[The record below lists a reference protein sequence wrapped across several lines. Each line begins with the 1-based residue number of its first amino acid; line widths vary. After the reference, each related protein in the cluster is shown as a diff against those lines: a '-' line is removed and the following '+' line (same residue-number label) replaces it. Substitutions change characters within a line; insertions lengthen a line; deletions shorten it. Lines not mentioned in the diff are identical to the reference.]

1 MTKPAVLPDAL
12 EKLREDF
19 PAEVIGKLPRV
30 TCKACSN
37 KNCGNDAHKPRKCDG
52 QGRADR
58 TACGGWLSPA
68 HIHID
73 FVGHAHVTDRLLSA
87 DPEWSWEPMA
97 FGPDGLPLVGRNSEG
112 HSVLWIRLTV
122 AGVTRLGVGTAPAG
136 GFEVEKQLIGDA
148 IRNAAMRFGVALTL
162 WAKADLESSL
172 THETAEAVHSSA
184 PPARQERTPSPAPAA
199 RPANPP
205 KPAHLPKR
213 VTSSWVREFM
223 IRAEA
228 IGASREELHDLAQLV
243 SDGRADSLSAL
254 HTDEADEALAH
265 LDAIATERAAEAQA
279 S

>member
-1 MTKPAVLPDAL
+1 MTAKATDAL
-12 EKLREDF
+12 AKLREDF

-37 KNCGNDAHKPRKCDG
+37 KNCGNDSHKPRKCDG

-58 TACGGWLSPA
+58 TACSGWLSPA

-87 DPEWSWEPMA
+87 DPEWTWEPLA
-97 FGPDGLPLVGRNSEG
+97 FDEHGLPLISRNG
-112 HSVLWIRLTV
+112 NDAVLWIRLTV

-172 THETAEAVHSSA
+172 THETAEPPPSA

-199 RPANPP
+199 RPA
-205 KPAHLPKR
+205 KATDAPKR
-213 VTSSWVREFM
+213 VTAGWVREFM
-223 IRAEA
+223 ARANA
-228 IGASREELHDLAQLV
+228 IGCSAEELRDLASLV
-243 SDGRADSLSAL
+243 SDGRTESLSAL
-254 HTDEADEALAH
+254 HETEAGEALGH
-265 LDAIATERAAEAQA
+265 LDAIATERAAEQA

>member
-1 MTKPAVLPDAL
+1 MTAAKPTEAL
-12 EKLREDF
+12 SKLREDF

-37 KNCGNDAHKPRKCDG
+37 KACGNENHKPRKCDG

-58 TACGGWLSPA
+58 TACNGWLSPA

-87 DPEWSWEPMA
+87 DPEWTWEPLA
-97 FGPDGLPLVGRNSEG
+97 FDPQGLPLVTRNPEG
-112 HSVLWIRLTV
+112 HSVLWIRLAV

-172 THETAEAVHSSA
+172 AHETAEPPPSA
-184 PPARQERTPSPAPAA
+184 PPARQERAPSAPPAA
-199 RPANPP
+199 RPA
-205 KPAHLPKR
+205 KSIDKPKR
-213 VTSSWVREFM
+213 VAAGWVREFM
-223 IRAEA
+223 ARANDLLVT
-228 IGASREELHDLAQLV
+228 REELHDLARLV
-243 SDGRADSLSAL
+243 TEGRTDAVSAL
-254 HTDEADEALAH
+254 HEDEADEAIAH
-265 LDAIATERAAEAQA
+265 LDAIATERAAEQA

>member
-1 MTKPAVLPDAL
+1 MTASSDAL
-12 EKLREDF
+12 AKLREDF
-19 PAEVIGKLPRV
+19 PPEVIGKLPRV

-37 KNCGNDAHKPRKCDG
+37 RNCGNDSHKPRKCDG

-58 TACGGWLSPA
+58 TACNGWLSPA

-87 DPEWSWEPMA
+87 DPGWTWEPLA
-97 FGPDGLPLVGRNSEG
+97 FGEDGLPLIARNG
-112 HSVLWIRLTV
+112 NDAVLWIRLTV

-172 THETAEAVHSSA
+172 THETAEPPPSA
-184 PPARQERTPSPAPAA
+184 PPARPGRASPPAPAD
-199 RPANPP
+199 RPA
-205 KPAHLPKR
+205 KPADKPKR
-213 VTSSWVREFM
+213 VTASWVREFL
-223 IRAEA
+223 AKA
-228 IGASREELHDLAQLV
+228 QGIGASREELHDLALLV
-243 SDGRADSLSAL
+243 SDGRTDSLSGL
-254 HTDEADEALAH
+254 HQDEADTAGAH
-265 LDAIATERAAEAQA
+265 LDAIAAERAAEA

>member
-1 MTKPAVLPDAL
+1 MTADAL
-12 EKLREDF
+12 AKLREDF

-37 KNCGNDAHKPRKCDG
+37 KNCGNDSHKPRKCDG

-58 TACGGWLSPA
+58 TACNGWLSPA

-87 DPEWSWEPMA
+87 DPGWTWEPLA
-97 FGPDGLPLVGRNSEG
+97 FDEHGLPLISRNG
-112 HSVLWIRLTV
+112 NDAVLWIRLTV
-122 AGVTRLGVGTAPAG
+122 AGVSRLGVGTAPAG

-172 THETAEAVHSSA
+172 TLETAEPPPSA
-184 PPARQERTPSPAPAA
+184 PPARQERTPSSAPAA
-199 RPANPP
+199 RPA
-205 KPAHLPKR
+205 KAVSGPKR
-213 VTSSWVREFM
+213 VTASWVREFQ
-223 IRAEA
+223 AKA
-228 IGASREELHDLAQLV
+228 TALGASREELHDLARLV
-243 SDGRADSLSAL
+243 TEGRTDAVSAL
-254 HTDEADEALAH
+254 HEDEADEAIAH
-265 LDAIATERAAEAQA
+265 LDAIAPERAAEAQA